1 MSNIGHEVLSIL
13 SPPPEKG
20 TQSQGGFQP
29 RLLASST
36 CRQEGTAWQE
46 GPQGTKVDFLEGERL
61 HHLLAGQEHLEH
73 SLAGRSSKLLLRSR
87 FLLPC
92 QPRLVLPPVRGHF
105 SLSIQR
111 MRWNVTKRR
120 KASDSMSQKKQ
131 ADTINASFALLT
143 VLTIYKCIIG
153 LMI

>member
-1 MSNIGHEVLSIL
+1 MSNTGHKVLFIL
-13 SPPPEKG
+13 SSPPEKG

-61 HHLLAGQEHLEH
+61 DHLLAGQEHLEH

-92 QPRLVLPPVRGHF
+92 QPRLVLPPARGRF
-105 SLSIQR
+105 SLSIKR
-111 MRWNVTKRR
+111 MGRGGMLPRGGRR
-120 KASDSMSQKKQ
+120 ATACLRRSKQ
-131 ADTINASFALLT
+131 TLLMPH
-143 VLTIYKCIIG
+143 L
-153 LMI
+153 LS

>member
-1 MSNIGHEVLSIL
+1 MSNTGHKVLFIL

-29 RLLASST
+29 RLLAWST

-61 HHLLAGQEHLEH
+61 HHLLEH

-92 QPRLVLPPVRGHF
+92 QPRLVLPPVKRSFF
-105 SLSIQR
+105 SQYTENG
-111 MRWNVTKRR
+111 WNVTKRR
-120 KASDSMSQKKQ
+120 KTSDSMSQKKQ

-153 LMI
+153 LMIYM

>member
-1 MSNIGHEVLSIL
+1 MSNTGLKVLFIL

-20 TQSQGGFQP
+20 TQSQGEFQP

-61 HHLLAGQEHLEH
+61 DHLLAGQEHLEH

-92 QPRLVLPPVRGHF
+92 QPRLVLPPVRGRF
-105 SLSIQR
+105 SLIIQR
-111 MRWNVTKRR
+111 RSRDGMLPRGGRR
-120 KASDSMSQKKQ
+120 ATACLRRSKQ
-131 ADTINASFALLT
+131 TLLMPH
-143 VLTIYKCIIG
+143 L
-153 LMI
+153 LS

>member
-1 MSNIGHEVLSIL
+1 MSNIGHKVLFIL
-13 SPPPEKG
+13 SSPPEKG

-61 HHLLAGQEHLEH
+61 DHLLGGQEHLEH
-73 SLAGRSSKLLLRSR
+73 SFAGRSSKLLLRSR

-92 QPRLVLPPVRGHF
+92 QPRLVLPPVRGRL
-105 SLSIQR
+105 SLSKQR
-111 MRWNVTKRR
+111 MPFSEWAEMECYQEEEGERQHVSEE
-120 KASDSMSQKKQ
+120 ASRH
-131 ADTINASFALLT
+131 
-143 VLTIYKCIIG
+143 Y
-153 LMI
+153 

>member
-1 MSNIGHEVLSIL
+1 MSNTGHKVLFIL
-13 SPPPEKG
+13 SSPPEKG

-46 GPQGTKVDFLEGERL
+46 GPQGTKVDFLD
-61 HHLLAGQEHLEH
+61 HLLGGQEHLEH

-92 QPRLVLPPVRGHF
+92 QPRLVLPPVRGRF
-105 SLSIQR
+105 SLIIQR
-111 MRWNVTKRR
+111 IDGMLPRGGRR
-120 KASDSMSQKKQ
+120 ATACLRRSKQTLSMPH
-131 ADTINASFALLT
+131 LLS
-143 VLTIYKCIIG
+143 
-153 LMI
+153 

>member
-1 MSNIGHEVLSIL
+1 MSNIGHKVLFIL

-36 CRQEGTAWQE
+36 CRQEGSAWQE

-61 HHLLAGQEHLEH
+61 HHLLEH
-73 SLAGRSSKLLLRSR
+73 SSAGRLSKLLLRSR

-92 QPRLVLPPVRGHF
+92 QPRLVLPPVRGCF
-105 SLSIQR
+105 SLSIQ
-111 MRWNVTKRR
+111 RWNVTKRR

>member
-1 MSNIGHEVLSIL
+1 MSNTGHKVLFIL
-13 SPPPEKG
+13 SSPPEKG

-61 HHLLAGQEHLEH
+61 DHLLAGQEHLEH

-92 QPRLVLPPVRGHF
+92 QPRLVLPPVRGRF

-111 MRWNVTKRR
+111 MDGMLPRGGRR
-120 KASDSMSQKKQ
+120 ATACLRRSKQ
-131 ADTINASFALLT
+131 TLLMPH
-143 VLTIYKCIIG
+143 L
-153 LMI
+153 LS